1 MDREAPVEAMKRGL
15 VRVTMNDGSK
25 ETSRRTPPYR
35 QYEISQLTA
44 FSYAYSYSAAGGTR
58 TRRSLPIEYEY
69 EYRFTEYEYDLDTL
83 VCGVQR
89 EVSKST
95 LKSLNKTF

>member
-1 MDREAPVEAMKRGL
+1 MLKV
-15 VRVTMNDGSK
+15 GSCNLIVVLLAK
-25 ETSRRTPPYR
+25 GHK
-35 QYEISQLTA
+35 QKH
-44 FSYAYSYSAAGGTR
+44 
-58 TRRSLPIEYEY
+58 

>member
-1 MDREAPVEAMKRGL
+1 MDRETLVEGIKRGP
-15 VRVTMNDGSK
+15 VRVTMNDGFK
-25 ETSRRTPPYR
+25 ETSRRTPPHR
-35 QYEISQLTA
+35 QCEISQLTA
-44 FSYAYSYSAAGGTR
+44 FSYSYAAAGGTR
-58 TRRSLPIEYEY
+58 TRRSLPVKY